1 MIKFSATLLATLI
14 AASVQAATV
23 DLRILETTDLHSN
36 IMDFDYYKDTP
47 TEKFGLVRTASLI
60 DAARGEVKNSVL
72 VDNGDLIQ
80 GSPLGDYMAAK
91 GLKKGEIHPVYKAMN
106 TLDYAVGNLGNHE
119 FNYGLKY
126 LHDALAGAKF
136 PYVNANIIDVKTQ
149 KPLFTPYLIKE
160 TEFVDQDGKKQ
171 TLKIGYIGFVPP
183 QIMTWDKA
191 NLDGKVTVNDI
202 TETARKYVPEM
213 REKGADLV
221 VVVAHSGLSADPYQA
236 MAENSVYYLSEVPG
250 VDAILFGH
258 AHAVFPGKDFASIK
272 GADIEK
278 GTLNGVPS
286 VMPGMWGDHL
296 GVVDLVLNNDGGS
309 WKVTQSKAEARPIYD
324 AAAKKSL
331 AAEDKKLV
339 DVLKHDH
346 DATREFVSKPIGQ
359 SADNMYS
366 FLALVQDD
374 PTVQVVNMAQKAYA
388 EHFVQGDPDLA
399 KLPVLSAAAPFKV
412 GGRKNDPASYVEVE
426 KGQLTFRNAADLY
439 LYPNT
444 LVVVKA
450 TGKEVKEWLECS
462 AGQFNQI
469 DPKSSKP
476 QSLIN
481 WDSFRTYN
489 FDVIDG
495 VNYQIDVTQ
504 PAKYDG
510 ECQAINPQA
519 ERIKNLTFNGK
530 AIDPNATFLVV
541 TNNYRAY
548 GGKFAGTGDNHIA
561 FASPAETVLSGGYDG
576 VLLSNGPGDPAE
588 NTDMIRE
595 IKKLYDSGLPLY
607 GICLGHQ
614 MLALATGARTGKMDY
629 GHRGGNHPVRD
640 VERGRVFITSQNHGY
655 MVLADTVD
663 PVVAQVSHINAND
676 GTCEGLRYRR
686 PNCFS
691 TQFHPE
697 ANPGPRDMEYLF
709 DRFVASMGGKTNE

>member
-14 AASVQAATV
+14 AASVNAATV
-23 DLRILETTDLHSN
+23 DLRIMETTDLHSN
-36 IMDFDYYKDTP
+36 MMDFDYYKDTA

-60 DAARGEVKNSVL
+60 HAARNEVKNSVL

-91 GLKKGEIHPVYKAMN
+91 GLKDGDIHPVYKALN

-119 FNYGLKY
+119 FNYGLDY
-126 LHDALAGAKF
+126 LHNALAGAKF

-160 TEFVDQDGKKQ
+160 TSVIDKDGNPQ

-183 QIMTWDKA
+183 QIMIWDKA
-191 NLDGKVTVNDI
+191 NLSGKVTVNDI

-213 REKGADLV
+213 REKGADIV
-221 VVVAHSGLSADPYQA
+221 VVIAHSGLSADPYHS

-250 VDAILFGH
+250 VDAIMFGH
-258 AHAVFPGKDFASIK
+258 AHAVFPGKDFADIK
-272 GADIEK
+272 GADIAK
-278 GTLNGVPS
+278 GTLNGIPA

-296 GVVDLVLNNDGGS
+296 GVVDLVLNNDSGK
-309 WKVTQSKAEARPIYD
+309 WQVTQAKAEARPIYD

-331 AAEDKKLV
+331 AAEDSKLV
-339 DVLKHDH
+339 GILKADH
-346 DATREFVSKPIGQ
+346 DATREFVSKPIGK

-366 FLALVQDD
+366 YLALVQDD
-374 PTVQVVNMAQKAYA
+374 PTVQVVNNAQKAYV
-388 EHFVQGDPDLA
+388 EHFIQGDPDLA

-412 GGRKNDPASYVEVE
+412 GGRKNDPASFVEVE

-450 TGKEVKEWLECS
+450 RGKEVKEWLECS

-469 DPKSSKP
+469 DIHSNKP

-481 WDSFRTYN
+481 WDGFRTYN

-495 VNYQIDVTQ
+495 VNYQIDVSQ
-504 PAKYDG
+504 PARYDG
-510 ECQAINPQA
+510 ECQMVNPQA

-530 AIDPNATFLVV
+530 PVDPNATFLVA

-548 GGKFAGTGDNHIA
+548 GGKFAGTGDSHIA
-561 FASPAETVLSGGYDG
+561 FASPDENRAVLAAWIGAESKRAGEIHPAADNNWRLAPIHSDTALDIRFETS
-576 VLLSNGPGDPAE
+576 PGDKAAAF
-588 NTDMIRE
+588 
-595 IKKLYDSGLPLY
+595 IKAKGQYP
-607 GICLGHQ
+607 
-614 MLALATGARTGKMDY
+614 MKKVA
-629 GHRGGNHPVRD
+629 
-640 VERGRVFITSQNHGY
+640 
-655 MVLADTVD
+655 VD
-663 PVVAQVSHINAND
+663 DIGFAIYQVDLS
-676 GTCEGLRYRR
+676 
-686 PNCFS
+686 
-691 TQFHPE
+691 
-697 ANPGPRDMEYLF
+697 
-709 DRFVASMGGKTNE
+709 K

>member
-14 AASVQAATV
+14 AASVNAATV
-23 DLRILETTDLHSN
+23 DLRIMETTDLHSN
-36 IMDFDYYKDTP
+36 MMDFDYYKDTA

-60 DAARGEVKNSVL
+60 HATRNEVKNSVL

-91 GLKKGEIHPVYKAMN
+91 GLKDGDVHPVYKALN

-119 FNYGLKY
+119 FNYGLNY
-126 LHDALAGAKF
+126 LHNALAGAKF

-160 TEFVDQDGKKQ
+160 TSVIDKDGNPQ

-183 QIMTWDKA
+183 QIMIWDKA
-191 NLDGKVTVNDI
+191 NLSGKVTVNDI

-213 REKGADLV
+213 REKGADIV
-221 VVVAHSGLSADPYQA
+221 VIIAHSGLSADPYHS

-250 VDAILFGH
+250 VDAIMFGH
-258 AHAVFPGKDFASIK
+258 AHAVFPGKDFADIK
-272 GADIEK
+272 GADIAK
-278 GTLNGVPS
+278 GTLNGIPA

-296 GVVDLVLNNDGGS
+296 GVVDLVLNNDSGK
-309 WKVTQSKAEARPIYD
+309 WQVTQAKAEARPIYD

-331 AAEDKKLV
+331 AAEDSKLV
-339 DVLKHDH
+339 GILKADH
-346 DATREFVSKPIGQ
+346 DATREFVSKPIGK

-366 FLALVQDD
+366 YLALVQDD
-374 PTVQVVNMAQKAYA
+374 PTVQVVNNAQKAYV
-388 EHFVQGDPDLA
+388 EHFIQGDPDLA

-412 GGRKNDPASYVEVE
+412 GGRKNDPASFVEVE

-444 LVVVKA
+444 LVEVKA
-450 TGKEVKEWLECS
+450 SGKEVKEWLECS

-469 DPKSSKP
+469 DIHSNKP

-481 WDSFRTYN
+481 WDGFRTYN

-495 VNYQIDVTQ
+495 VNYQIDVSQ
-504 PAKYDG
+504 PARYDG
-510 ECQAINPQA
+510 ECQMVNPQA

-530 AIDPNATFLVV
+530 PVDPNATFLVA

-548 GGKFAGTGDNHIA
+548 GGKFAGTGDSHIA
-561 FASPAETVLSGGYDG
+561 FASPDENRAVLAAWIGAESKRAGEIHPAADNNWRLAPIHSDTALDIRFETS
-576 VLLSNGPGDPAE
+576 PGDKAAAF
-588 NTDMIRE
+588 
-595 IKKLYDSGLPLY
+595 IKEKGQYPMKKVG
-607 GICLGHQ
+607 
-614 MLALATGARTGKMDY
+614 
-629 GHRGGNHPVRD
+629 
-640 VERGRVFITSQNHGY
+640 
-655 MVLADTVD
+655 VD
-663 PVVAQVSHINAND
+663 DIGFAIYQVDLS
-676 GTCEGLRYRR
+676 
-686 PNCFS
+686 
-691 TQFHPE
+691 
-697 ANPGPRDMEYLF
+697 
-709 DRFVASMGGKTNE
+709 K

>member
-36 IMDFDYYKDTP
+36 MMDFDYYKDTP

-80 GSPLGDYMAAK
+80 GSPLGDYMATR

-106 TLDYAVGNLGNHE
+106 TLDYTVGNLGNHE
-119 FNYGLKY
+119 FNYGLTY

-160 TEFVDQDGKKQ
+160 TNVVDQDGKKQ

-346 DATREFVSKPIGQ
+346 DATREFVSKPIGK

-450 TGKEVKEWLECS
+450 TGQEVKEWLECS

-469 DPKSSKP
+469 DPHSSKP

-481 WDSFRTYN
+481 WDGFRTYN

-548 GGKFAGTGDNHIA
+548 GGKFAGTGDSHIA
-561 FASPAETVLSGGYDG
+561 FASPD
-576 VLLSNGPGDPAE
+576 E
-588 NTDMIRE
+588 NR
-595 IKKLYDSGLPLY
+595 S
-607 GICLGHQ
+607 
-614 MLALATGARTGKMDY
+614 
-629 GHRGGNHPVRD
+629 
-640 VERGRVFITSQNHGY
+640 
-655 MVLADTVD
+655 VLAAWISAESKKAGKIHPAVDNNWRLAPIHSDTKLDIRIETSPSDKAAAFIKDKAQYPMKQVATDDIGFAIYQVD
-663 PVVAQVSHINAND
+663 LS
-676 GTCEGLRYRR
+676 
-686 PNCFS
+686 
-691 TQFHPE
+691 
-697 ANPGPRDMEYLF
+697 
-709 DRFVASMGGKTNE
+709 K

>member
-36 IMDFDYYKDTP
+36 MMDFDYYKDTP

-60 DAARGEVKNSVL
+60 NAARGEVKNSVL

-80 GSPLGDYMAAK
+80 GSPLGDYMATR

-106 TLDYAVGNLGNHE
+106 TLDYTVGNLGNHE
-119 FNYGLKY
+119 FNYGLTY

-136 PYVNANIIDVKTQ
+136 PYVNANINDVKTQ

-160 TEFVDQDGKKQ
+160 TEVVDQDGKKQ

-296 GVVDLVLNNDGGS
+296 GVVDLVLNNDGGR

-346 DATREFVSKPIGQ
+346 DATREFVSKPIGK

-366 FLALVQDD
+366 FVALVQDD

-450 TGKEVKEWLECS
+450 TGEEVKEWLECS

-469 DPKSSKP
+469 DPHSSKP

-481 WDSFRTYN
+481 WDGFRTYN

-548 GGKFAGTGDNHIA
+548 GGKFAGTGDGHIA
-561 FASPAETVLSGGYDG
+561 FASPD
-576 VLLSNGPGDPAE
+576 E
-588 NTDMIRE
+588 NR
-595 IKKLYDSGLPLY
+595 S
-607 GICLGHQ
+607 
-614 MLALATGARTGKMDY
+614 
-629 GHRGGNHPVRD
+629 
-640 VERGRVFITSQNHGY
+640 
-655 MVLADTVD
+655 VLAAWISAESKKAGEIHPAVDNNWRLAPIHSDTPLD
-663 PVVAQVSHINAND
+663 IRFETSPSEKAAAFIKEKAQYPMKQVATDDIGFAIYHLDLS
-676 GTCEGLRYRR
+676 
-686 PNCFS
+686 
-691 TQFHPE
+691 
-697 ANPGPRDMEYLF
+697 
-709 DRFVASMGGKTNE
+709 K